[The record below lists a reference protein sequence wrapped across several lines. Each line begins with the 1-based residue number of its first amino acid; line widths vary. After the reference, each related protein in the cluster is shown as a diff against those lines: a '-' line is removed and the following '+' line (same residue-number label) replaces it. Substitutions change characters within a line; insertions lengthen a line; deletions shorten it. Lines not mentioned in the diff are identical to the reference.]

1 MDPQYLSGG
10 GIMSVNI
17 SVNISNK
24 LQHRQQMLPTCHQRQ
39 KYGERGELNTGYK
52 EQTGLCV
59 MDRNARFN

>member
-1 MDPQYLSGG
+1 
-10 GIMSVNI
+10 MSVNI